1 MEFGSQMR
9 KICILEMR
17 CDEEESNYLQNIDLE
32 LEKIGIEMEENKR
45 KPLKSRDIKANI
57 TQGH

>member
-1 MEFGSQMR
+1 MR

-32 LEKIGIEMEENKR
+32 MEKIGIEMEENKR